1 MDKKTNNK
9 SKRGLK
15 IVIVIV
21 ALLIAVMA
29 GTTIV
34 ANIAVATVS
43 KNCCYSSVETI
54 PHRRVGL
61 VLGTSKSLK
70 NGTPN
75 LYFKYRIEAA
85 AALYHSGK
93 INKILVSGDNSVKS
107 YDEPSDMR
115 DALMALGVPGSAI
128 HLDYAG
134 FSTFDSM
141 VRAKKVFGLK
151 KLTVISQRW
160 HNERAIYIAQKNGM
174 DVIGFNAKD
183 VQLRKISVKNR
194 IREFLARTKMA
205 FDIFF
210 GKEPHFLGDPIE
222 I

>member
-9 SKRGLK
+9 SNRGLK

-21 ALLIAVMA
+21 VLLIAVIV
-29 GTTIV
+29 GTTIT

-43 KNCCYSSVETI
+43 KNRCYSSVETI
-54 PHRRVGL
+54 PYRRVGL

-70 NGTPN
+70 NGNPN
-75 LYFKYRIEAA
+75 LYFKYRVEAA
-85 AALYHSGK
+85 AALYHAGK
-93 INKILVSGDNSVKS
+93 ISHILVSGDNSVKW

-115 DALMALGVPGSAI
+115 DALIAMGVPNSVI

-134 FSTFDSM
+134 FRTFDSM
-141 VRAKKVFGLK
+141 VRAKKVFGQDK
-151 KLTVISQRW
+151 FTVISQRW
-160 HNERAIYIAQKNGM
+160 HNERAIYIGQKNGM

-183 VQLRKISVKNR
+183 VKLRKIGVKNR
-194 IREFLARTKMA
+194 IREILARTKMA